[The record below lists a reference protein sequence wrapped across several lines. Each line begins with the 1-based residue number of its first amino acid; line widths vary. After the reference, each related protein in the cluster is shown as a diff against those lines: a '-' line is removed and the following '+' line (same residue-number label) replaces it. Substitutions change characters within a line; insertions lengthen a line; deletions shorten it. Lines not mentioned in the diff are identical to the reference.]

1 MWRIHHFISR
11 LSATCTMRQN
21 LHMKMFYLLHY
32 YNINADDNDD
42 DDDDNDNLL

>member
-21 LHMKMFYLLHY
+21 LHMKMFYLLNCY
-32 YNINADDNDD
+32 TKFNADDNDD
-42 DDDDNDNLL
+42 DDNDNLL